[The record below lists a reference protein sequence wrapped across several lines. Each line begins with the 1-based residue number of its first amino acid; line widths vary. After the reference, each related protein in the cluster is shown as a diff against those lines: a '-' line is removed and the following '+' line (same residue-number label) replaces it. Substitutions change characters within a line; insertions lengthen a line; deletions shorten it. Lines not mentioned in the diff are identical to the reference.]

1 MANEQT
7 PLEQL
12 QAFLNKLFQFESEDL
27 DFGIYKI
34 LHYKRRE
41 IKQFI
46 DELLVDRVKEQLQ
59 TLTETEVKEAR
70 EALEDLKAEP
80 GIQKW
85 LEAHEKGDEKRLEI
99 YEEDNKEDIRKYRK
113 LEKQIKEAEV
123 SEDTESYIYNHL
135 TLFFSRY
142 YDKGDFISKRRF
154 GKNEKYVVPY
164 NGEETHFYW
173 ANHDQYYIK
182 SSEHFQQFA
191 FKVPHHNG
199 DLTVNFKLTEAD
211 VEQGNVKAEEDKYFV
226 LSEKEPEWEGDE
238 ELTIYFEFRP
248 LTEEEKNETGN
259 QRKQDKLNE
268 KAAVNLQEK
277 LQHQPIAHELWKTN
291 EKGQTY
297 LLQRLNHYTRK
308 NQYDFFIHKDLK
320 GFLQRELDFY
330 IKSELVHVDDLY
342 VLESETHFDRI
353 RQNFK
358 AVKVFKQIAD
368 TIIDFLAQIEDFQ
381 KKLWEKQKFVL
392 NTEWVITIDRLV
404 EYVGEEEAK
413 PLLEEVIN
421 NQKQVNEWKELF
433 GEWHSPIEFKN
444 LKKDLYQ
451 WNKLPIDTKNFSDSF
466 KSKLLSV
473 ISQFKSLSNE
483 VNGLV
488 INSNNLDALSLLT
501 EKFSKKIDSIHI
513 DPPYNSDTSG
523 FLYKN
528 SYRESSWLS
537 MMNDRIHIGKRLL
550 NDAGSF
556 LCHVDENEYEK
567 LHNLFSNYSFPYMD
581 TVVWDK
587 KNPMMGGSGLAIQH
601 EYILWGS
608 NFLGQFEA
616 RSENVKQII
625 RKAEEII
632 KNHNG
637 VNEVAKKEFAEWV
650 KSQKNLSGGEK
661 MYHLLDDEGRVYRL
675 VAMTWPNPNPAPEQ
689 FFEPLIHPVTK
700 KPCPVPSRGWS
711 RTPEKMKE
719 LLDKDEIVF
728 GKDETTQPQRKIFL
742 DIDRSKPISS
752 VIRNGRRGKYEIEA
766 LGLSFSYSH
775 PVSLYDEVNYSTT
788 PKNGINLDFFAG
800 SGTNFHSIQ
809 NLNKEDKG
817 QRKSLLIELGGYVYT
832 LILPRIKKI
841 AYTFDWKDGYPK
853 DNSMNG
859 LGVFFKYQRLEQYEE
874 ALENISFNASEDTQQ
889 KALQFRDYMPKYFL
903 EFETQNSQTL
913 VNTDAMKDPWD
924 YRLRVW
930 DGYTYDTEQAVDLV
944 ETFNYLIGLHLEQ
957 FITKDLNSQK
967 YQFIKGHDNNDTRI
981 LVVWRKVKNW
991 KKEDFEVD
999 GNTLK
1004 DELAKWEYDQL
1015 YINDQAHLPEGFS
1028 YTPVEEVFKQ
1038 KMVP

>member
-12 QAFLNKLFQFESEDL
+12 KAFLNKLFQFESEDL

-34 LHYKRRE
+34 LHYKRDE
-41 IKQFI
+41 IRKFI
-46 DELLVDRVKEQLQ
+46 DELLVNRVKEQLQ

-80 GIQKW
+80 RIRKW
-85 LEAHEKGDEKRLEI
+85 LEAWEKGDETRQQI

-123 SEDTESYIYNHL
+123 SQDTESYIYNHL
-135 TLFFSRY
+135 TRFFSRY

-191 FKVPHHNG
+191 FKVPHQEG
-199 DLTVNFKLTEAD
+199 ELTVNFKLTEAD

-226 LSEKEPEWEGDE
+226 LSQKAPEWEGDE

-248 LTEEEKNETGN
+248 LSEEEKNEVGN

-268 KAAVNLQEK
+268 NAAGYLQEQ
-277 LQHQPIAHELWKTN
+277 LQHQPIAHRLWETN
-291 EKGQTY
+291 DKDQTL

-342 VLESETHFDRI
+342 VLESDTHFDRI

-413 PLLEEVIN
+413 PILADVVA
-421 NQKQVNEWKELF
+421 NQKQLQEWKDLF
-433 GEWHSPIEFKN
+433 GKDVVNGNGLKIED
-444 LKKDLYQ
+444 LKHDLYY
-451 WNKLPIDTKNFSDSF
+451 WKKLPIDSVNFDSNF
-466 KSKLLSV
+466 KEKLLNKLS
-473 ISQFKSLSNE
+473 INECFDKYYDGLIMHSENYQGINLILSQHKNQIKS
-483 VNGLV
+483 
-488 INSNNLDALSLLT
+488 IY
-501 EKFSKKIDSIHI
+501 I
-513 DPPYNSDTSG
+513 DPPYNSPHSEI
-523 FLYKN
+523 LYKN
-528 SYRESSWLS
+528 SFKHSSWLT
-537 MMNDRIHIGKRLL
+537 MMQNRIHLGKKLL
-550 NDAGSF
+550 EANDGV
-556 LCHVDENEYEK
+556 HVVAIDENEQEYLGILLGKEFGEFK
-567 LHNLFSNYSFPYMD
+567 NTCVTIVHNPSGQQGDNFSFS
-581 TVVWDK
+581 
-587 KNPMMGGSGLAIQH
+587 H
-601 EYILWGS
+601 EYAYFTYPTTGRQINLKTREENTSDIRNFRDVTGEESKREAAKNCFYPIYVKDGKIWGFGEVCS
-608 NFLGQFEA
+608 EDYHPEGINEIENDLIAVYPIDPNGIERKWRFARQTVEQIRGELRANF
-616 RSENVKQII
+616 
-625 RKAEEII
+625 I
-632 KNHNG
+632 KSRNC
-637 VNEVAKKEFAEWV
+637 WDIQRV
-650 KSQKNLSGGEK
+650 KSKFNYKTVWHESKYFANNHGTQ
-661 MYHLLDDEGRVYRL
+661 LLNNILG
-675 VAMTWPNPNPAPEQ
+675 
-689 FFEPLIHPVTK
+689 
-700 KPCPVPSRGWS
+700 
-711 RTPEKMKE
+711 KE
-719 LLDKDEIVF
+719 
-728 GKDETTQPQRKIFL
+728 IFTYP
-742 DIDRSKPISS
+742 K
-752 VIRNGRRGKYEIEA
+752 
-766 LGLSFSYSH
+766 
-775 PVSLYDEVNYSTT
+775 SLYTVRDSLDASLNND
-788 PKNGINLDFFAG
+788 KNSIVVDYFAG
-800 SGTNFHSIQ
+800 SGTTFHATQ
-809 NLNKEDKG
+809 LLNSEDNGK
-817 QRKSLLIELGGYVYT
+817 RKCILIEQGDYT
-832 LILPRIKKI
+832 YSSLIPRIKKV
-841 AYTFDWKDGYPK
+841 AYTFEWKDGYPK
-853 DNSMNG
+853 DHSMNG

-874 ALENISFNASEDTQQ
+874 ALENISFNASEETQQ
-889 KALQFRDYMPKYFL
+889 KALEFKDYMPKYFL

-930 DGYTYDTEQAVDLV
+930 DGYTYDAEQAVDLV

-957 FITKDLNSQK
+957 FITKELNSQK

-1004 DELAKWEYDQL
+1004 EELPNWSYDQL
-1015 YINDQAHLPEGFS
+1015 YINDQAHLPEGYS
-1028 YTPVEEVFKQ
+1028 YTPVEEVFKH